1 MAILVAVSG
10 THGSGK
16 STVITEIQRQ
26 SNYKVDSFKASRAV
40 QEQLEIESLEDVVNV
55 PAHMMEF
62 QDAILEQ
69 KWKNDGALTHQA
81 PLDEIILV
89 ERSFLDILVYTEL
102 WMSKIKKQS
111 DLQKKWFKT
120 YKQKC
125 LDFQRIYNGLILVYA
140 HQDIPFEVDP
150 NRAGLDTREAFEVK
164 LVEYANL
171 YGNAIVRPAS
181 KNFYAKL
188 DLLSSSLEDRTAE
201 SITFLNDL
209 HH

>member
-16 STVITEIQRQ
+16 STVLTEIQRQ
-26 SNYKVDSFKASRAV
+26 TNYKIDSFKASRAV
-40 QEQLEIESLEDVVNV
+40 QEQLEIESLEDVVNI
-55 PAHMMEF
+55 PSHMMEF

-69 KWKNDGALTHQA
+69 KWKNDGALTHRA
-81 PLDEIILV
+81 PIDEILLV

-111 DLQKKWFKT
+111 ELQKKWFRT

-125 LDFQRIYNGLILVYA
+125 LEFQSIYNGLILVYA
-140 HQDIPFEVDP
+140 HPDIPFEIDP
-150 NRAGLDTREAFEVK
+150 NRAGIDTRDQFEVK

-171 YGNAIVRPAS
+171 YGNAIKRPAQKS
-181 KNFYAKL
+181 FYAKL
-188 DLLSSSLEDRTAE
+188 DLLSSGLEDRVAE
-201 SITFLNDL
+201 SIKFLDGL
-209 HH
+209 R